1 MADLDRRFA
10 VQLDALEC
18 ALHAAQHEPQESRT
32 AALGAVERGTAALRR
47 DHAAS
52 LGGRRELRLIQGEL
66 SRPAN
71 RRPGN
76 AHDRWW
82 TRIAVAAAT
91 LVAAAVLAIGALVAP
106 DAQDELSPDAVPP
119 PSPAALTPGPHGQV
133 PLPARRAPARPR
145 RVSAAVPVSA
155 GRQYDVAAHI
165 AAATSAAQAPSA
177 DQDARPAPSPRPTRA
192 ISGPSAAPSPPL
204 TTAVGTS
211 SGACLKLALGRVHA
225 AACVG

>member
-52 LGGRRELRLIQGEL
+52 LSGRRDLRLIQGEL
-66 SRPAN
+66 SKSAGC
-71 RRPGN
+71 RPGN
-76 AHDRWW
+76 AHARWW
-82 TRIAVAAAT
+82 TRIAVAATT
-91 LVAAAVLAIGALVAP
+91 LVAAAVLAIGALVTP
-106 DAQDELSPDAVPP
+106 DAHDELSPDAVPP
-119 PSPAALTPGPHGQV
+119 PPPAALTPGPHGQV
-133 PLPARRAPARPR
+133 PLPARHAPARPR

-155 GRQYDVAAHI
+155 GRQYDVAAHT
-165 AAATSAAQAPSA
+165 AATTSPAESPSA
-177 DQDARPAPSPRPTRA
+177 DQDARPAPPPRPT
-192 ISGPSAAPSPPL
+192 SAPSTPP
-204 TTAVGTS
+204 TTAAGTP